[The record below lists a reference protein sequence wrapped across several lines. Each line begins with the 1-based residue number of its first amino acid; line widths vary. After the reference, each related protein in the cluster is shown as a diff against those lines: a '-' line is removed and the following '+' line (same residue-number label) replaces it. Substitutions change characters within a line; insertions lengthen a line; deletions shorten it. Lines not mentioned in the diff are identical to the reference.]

1 MATDPSQGAIV
12 KSPIPFDEVA
22 RLEALHRY
30 DLSLDQA
37 DPDFHRL
44 VALAASVCRA
54 PFAWLGFLD
63 RDRVWLK
70 SAIGVTQRYVPR
82 RRSFGA
88 YMVNRADELLV
99 VNDADRDWRFAN
111 SPLVT
116 GEPRLRFYAAAPL
129 VESSGHV
136 IGMVAIADVVARG
149 LSDPERELL
158 HTLAREVVVLLELR
172 QTGRRLECELAERAQ
187 YERRSAAIQRQLQ
200 ATNALLGAASL
211 SDSLTGVANRR
222 AFDQHLEA
230 EIDRV
235 SRFHYPLSLL
245 MIDIDRF
252 KQINDVFGH
261 PAGDQVIRRVAEL
274 IGHSART
281 TDFVAR
287 IGGDEFAVI
296 LPRTDGH
303 GAKVIGERCRA
314 AIERACWPRMQVRI
328 SVGVGQLAPGASNSS
343 ELIAAA
349 DQSLMRAK
357 HEGRNLVMVTPLPDK
372 QDSKRSPR
380 DTKPVEMASFFE
392 TAQQGL
398 RHPDNFPRLAFSRA
412 EPQGD
417 AAVGDDGLHRASA
430 DKG

>member
-1 MATDPSQGAIV
+1 V
-12 KSPIPFDEVA
+12 KTPIPFDEVA

-30 DLSLDQA
+30 DLPLDQA
-37 DPDFHRL
+37 DPDFDRL
-44 VALAASVCRA
+44 VALAASVCRT

-63 RDRVWLK
+63 RDRLWLK
-70 SAIGVTQRYVPR
+70 SAIGVTQCYVPR
-82 RRSFGA
+82 RGFFGA
-88 YMVNRADELLV
+88 HMVYRADELLV
-99 VNDADRDWRFAN
+99 VNDASRDWRFAN

-136 IGMVAIADVVARG
+136 IGMVAIADVVARS
-149 LSDPERELL
+149 LSDPEGGLL
-158 HTLAREVVVLLELR
+158 HALAREVVVLLELR
-172 QTGRRLECELAERAQ
+172 QRGRRLECELAERAQ
-187 YERRSAAIQRQLQ
+187 YERRSAAIQRRLQ

-235 SRFHYPLSLL
+235 SRFQYPLSLL

-296 LPRTDGH
+296 LPETDGRE
-303 GAKVIGERCRA
+303 AKVIGERCRA
-314 AIERACWPRMQVRI
+314 AIERARWPRAQARI
-328 SVGVGQLAPGASNSS
+328 SVGVGQLGPGASSAS

-357 HEGRNLVMVTPLPDK
+357 HEGRNLVVVTPLPDK
-372 QDSKRSPR
+372 QDSRRSAR
-380 DTKPVEMASFFE
+380 DTKPLEIASFCQ
-392 TAQQGL
+392 TAQQGFRHPNDFRRVGL
-398 RHPDNFPRLAFSRA
+398 RHPERQDHATL
-412 EPQGD
+412 EH
-417 AAVGDDGLHRASA
+417 DGLRRASA

>member
-1 MATDPSQGAIV
+1 MATDPSQGAVV

-44 VALAASVCRA
+44 VALAASVCRT

-63 RDRVWLK
+63 RDRLWLK
-70 SAIGVTQRYVPR
+70 SAIGVTQRCVPR
-82 RRSFGA
+82 HGSFA
-88 YMVNRADELLV
+88 SHMVYRADELLV
-99 VNDADRDWRFAN
+99 VNDAGRDWRFAN

-129 VESSGHV
+129 VESCGHV
-136 IGMVAIADVVARG
+136 IGVVAIADVVARG
-149 LSDPERELL
+149 LSAPEGGLL
-158 HTLAREVVVLLELR
+158 HALAREIVVLLELR
-172 QTGRRLECELAERAQ
+172 QRGRRLECELAERAQ

-235 SRFHYPLSLL
+235 SRFRYPLSLL

-274 IGHSART
+274 IGRSART

-314 AIERACWPRMQVRI
+314 AIERARWPRTQVRI
-328 SVGVGQLAPGASNSS
+328 SVGVGQLAPGASNAS

-357 HEGRNLVMVTPLPDK
+357 QGGRNLVVVTPLPDK
-372 QDSKRSPR
+372 QDSRCSLR
-380 DTKPVEMASFFE
+380 NTKPVEMASFCQ
-392 TAQQGL
+392 TAQQGFP
-398 RHPDNFPRLAFSRA
+398 HPDNFRRLAFRHA
-412 EPQGD
+412 ERQDD
-417 AAVGDDGLHRASA
+417 ATVGHDGLHRASA